1 MNAKSNKAIP
11 KTILDRLSALR
22 SQLTQWIVVRG
33 LSRWLLIVLGVLLAD
48 ILIDRVF
55 KMDYSQRFI
64 MLGVMIVVAA
74 LFLFWRLIKPLAARP
89 GNDALLMEVDR
100 GNSDLKESII
110 SSVELS
116 RVEDFESVGVSQQ
129 LASASIE
136 KGIEDA
142 KQTDF
147 GNVIDKASH
156 RKNLGILAAGV
167 LALALL
173 GVGVVSTKFLGTW
186 FNRNILLGA
195 QQWPQ
200 GTYLEIVGAK
210 DGKVTLP
217 RGVNHRQLVNITEA
231 STVRDINLNLEIEN
245 AGGGRTIYSMKP
257 TGKLDGRQHAFVFNN
272 ISSTFRFRATGGDDV
287 TEWVSIDLVE
297 PPAIVEL
304 DMKVHL
310 PPYTQADPVSL
321 KGDGPHPVLAGSWL
335 EVNATTNKPIENA
348 VLKSGETSFPM
359 KLSDGGLTF
368 VASPG
373 KDAQLVSGPYEFE
386 LLDKGGLGNARK
398 SKFTVSLK
406 EDAAPRV
413 RAELLGISGLVSS
426 RAMLPTEYQV
436 ADEYGLNDIKFAAN
450 WKTEQPESDEPAELV
465 VKIVDVD
472 AMNLQ
477 TSVRKPWRSAENVAV
492 FDLLPMQL
500 PPGTSLRLAV
510 VAHDNRPETPGEG
523 KSQEFLL
530 RVVTDEELRA
540 DLLRREDEQR
550 KAFEQAYE
558 IQLSLATELEALSIS
573 QPEEG
578 QSEVDFHKQ
587 REMKLL
593 GLVRDQKGIG
603 TAIDRIATR
612 FEEFLVEIGN
622 NRLEEAEKE
631 VVPGRPGI
639 EERYNNRIIAPIREL
654 DAELITLATQFLDN
668 CRRVEQDPPEL
679 DKAVQQTAETQMLI
693 LERMKVILDA
703 MNDSRS
709 FQDFLNKLL
718 ELKSIEMGIKK
729 ANQEKM
735 KPKDIFDDSDPDDI
749 FDDN

>member
-1 MNAKSNKAIP
+1 MNAKPNKSIP

-33 LSRWLLIVLGVLLAD
+33 LSRWLLIVLGVLLLD

-55 KMDYSQRFI
+55 KMDFSQRLI

-74 LFLFWRLIKPLAARP
+74 LFLFWRLLKPLAAMP
-89 GNDALLMEVDR
+89 GNDALLHEIER
-100 GNSDLKESII
+100 GNGSLKESII

-116 RVEDFESVGVSQQ
+116 RVEDFESVGVSRE
-129 LASASIE
+129 LASLSIE
-136 KGIEDA
+136 KGIKDA
-142 KQTDF
+142 QQIDF
-147 GNVIDKASH
+147 GKVIDRDAH
-156 RKNLGILAAGV
+156 RKNLGILGV
-167 LALALL
+167 GAVALVLL
-173 GVGVVSTKFLGTW
+173 GVGVGTTNFLGTW
-186 FNRNILLGA
+186 FNRNILLGD

-210 DGKVTLP
+210 DGVVTLP
-217 RGVNHRQLVNITEA
+217 RGVNHRQLVQITED
-231 STVRDINLNLEIEN
+231 STVTDISLNLEIEN
-245 AGGGRTIYSMKP
+245 SGGGRTIYSMKP

-272 ISSTFRFRATGGDDV
+272 ISSTFRFRASGGDDV
-287 TEWVSIDLVE
+287 TEWVSVDLVE

-310 PPYTQADPVSL
+310 PGYTQADPVSL

-335 EVNATTNKPIENA
+335 EVNATTNKPIETA
-348 VLKSGETSFPM
+348 VLKSGETVFPM
-359 KLSDGGLTF
+359 KLAEDGLTF
-368 VASPG
+368 TASPG
-373 KDAQLVSGPYEFE
+373 KDSKLVSGPYEFSLSDE
-386 LLDKGGLGNARK
+386 GGLGNARK
-398 SKFTVSLK
+398 SKFTLSLK
-406 EDAAPRV
+406 EDAVPRV
-413 RAELLGISGLVSS
+413 RAELLGISGLIST

-436 ADEYGLNDIKFAAN
+436 ADEYGLQDIQFAAN
-450 WKTEQPESDEPAELV
+450 WKTEQPQPDQAQSTTAMIATLEQQES
-465 VKIVDVD
+465 
-472 AMNLQ
+472 
-477 TSVRKPWRSAENVAV
+477 SPWRSAENVAV
-492 FDLLPMQL
+492 FDILPMQL

-510 VAHDNRPETPGEG
+510 VAHDNRPDTPGEG

-530 RVVTDEELRA
+530 RVVTDDELRA

-573 QPEEG
+573 RPEGG

-639 EERYNNRIIAPIREL
+639 EERYNNRIIQPIREL
-654 DAELITLATQFLDN
+654 DTELITLATQYLDN
-668 CRRVEQDPPEL
+668 CRRVEQNPPEL
-679 DKAVQQTAETQMLI
+679 DKAVQQTGETQQLI
-693 LERMKVILDA
+693 LERMKVILEA

-718 ELKSIEMGIKK
+718 ELKSIEEGIKK

-735 KPKDIFDDSDPDDI
+735 KPKDIFDDADPDDI
-749 FDDN
+749 FDDE

>member
-1 MNAKSNKAIP
+1 MNAKSNKTIP
-11 KTILDRLSALR
+11 KTILSQLRTLR

-55 KMDYSQRFI
+55 KMDFSQRCI

-74 LFLFWRLIKPLAARP
+74 LFLFWRLVKPLASRP
-89 GNDALLMEVDR
+89 GNDALLLEVDR
-100 GNSDLKESII
+100 GNSELQESII

-116 RVEDFESVGVSQQ
+116 RVDDFESVGVSQQ
-129 LASASIE
+129 LASVSIE
-136 KGIEDA
+136 KGIDDA
-142 KQTDF
+142 KQVDF
-147 GNVIDKASH
+147 SSIIDRVGH

-167 LALALL
+167 LAFALL
-173 GVGVVSTKFLGTW
+173 GVGVASTNFLGTW
-186 FNRNILLGA
+186 FNRNILLGD

-217 RGVNHRQLVNITEA
+217 RGVNHRQLVNILEE
-231 STVRDINLNLEIEN
+231 SSVKDVRLNLEIEN
-245 AGGGRTIYSMKP
+245 AAGGRTIYSMKP

-287 TEWVSIDLVE
+287 TEWVSVDLVE

-335 EVNATTNKPIENA
+335 EVSATTNKPVQNA
-348 VLKSGETSFPM
+348 VLKSGDVSFPM
-359 KLSDGGLTF
+359 KLSADGLSFT
-368 VASPG
+368 ASPG
-373 KDAQLVSGPYEFE
+373 KDAELVGGPYEFE
-386 LLDKGGLGNARK
+386 LLDEGGLGNARK

-426 RAMLPTEYQV
+426 RAMLPTDYQV
-436 ADEYGLNDIKFAAN
+436 ADEYGLKDISFEAN
-450 WKTEQPESDEPAELV
+450 WKTEQPQADQVQSTSALIATLEQQES
-465 VKIVDVD
+465 
-472 AMNLQ
+472 
-477 TSVRKPWRSAENVAV
+477 KPWRTAESVAV

-510 VAHDNRPETPGEG
+510 VAHDTRPETPGEG

-573 QPEEG
+573 QPENG

-603 TAIDRIATR
+603 TAIDRIASR

-622 NRLEEAEKE
+622 NRLEEAEKKAL
-631 VVPGRPGI
+631 PDRLGI
-639 EERYNNRIIAPIREL
+639 EERYNDQIIVPIREL
-654 DAELITLATQFLDN
+654 DTELVTLATQYLDN

-679 DKAVQQTAETQMLI
+679 DKAVQQTGATQMLI
-693 LERMKVILDA
+693 LERMKVILNA
-703 MNDSRS
+703 MNNSQTD
-709 FQDFLNKLL
+709 QAMLNKLL
-718 ELKSIEMGIKK
+718 ELKSAEELIQKL
-729 ANQEKM
+729 NQEEM
-735 KPKDIFDDSDPDDI
+735 KPKDIFDDADPDDI
-749 FDDN
+749 FDDK

>member
-1 MNAKSNKAIP
+1 MNAKSNKTIP
-11 KTILDRLSALR
+11 KTILSQLRTLR

-55 KMDYSQRFI
+55 KMDFSQRCI

-74 LFLFWRLIKPLAARP
+74 LFLFWRLVKPLASRP
-89 GNDALLMEVDR
+89 GNDALLLEVDR
-100 GNSDLKESII
+100 GNSELQESII

-116 RVEDFESVGVSQQ
+116 RVDDFESVGVSQQ
-129 LASASIE
+129 LASVSIE
-136 KGIEDA
+136 KGIDDA
-142 KQTDF
+142 KQVDF
-147 GNVIDKASH
+147 SSIIDRVGH

-167 LALALL
+167 LAFALL
-173 GVGVVSTKFLGTW
+173 GVGVASTNFLGTW
-186 FNRNILLGA
+186 FNRNILLGD

-200 GTYLEIVGAK
+200 GTYLEIVGAN

-217 RGVNHRQLVNITEA
+217 RGVNHRQLVNILEE
-231 STVRDINLNLEIEN
+231 SSVKDVRLNLEIEN
-245 AGGGRTIYSMKP
+245 AAGGRTIYSMKP

-287 TEWVSIDLVE
+287 TEWVSVDLVE

-335 EVNATTNKPIENA
+335 EVSATTNKPVQNA
-348 VLKSGETSFPM
+348 VLKSGDVSFPM
-359 KLSDGGLTF
+359 KLSADGLSFT
-368 VASPG
+368 ASPG
-373 KDAQLVSGPYEFE
+373 KDAELVGGPYEFE
-386 LLDKGGLGNARK
+386 LLDEGGLGNARK

-426 RAMLPTEYQV
+426 RAMLPTDYQV
-436 ADEYGLNDIKFAAN
+436 ADEYGLKDISFEAN
-450 WKTEQPESDEPAELV
+450 WKTEQPQADQVQSTSALIATLEQQES
-465 VKIVDVD
+465 
-472 AMNLQ
+472 
-477 TSVRKPWRSAENVAV
+477 KPWRTAESVAV

-510 VAHDNRPETPGEG
+510 VAHDTRPETPGEG

-573 QPEEG
+573 QPENG

-603 TAIDRIATR
+603 TAIDRIASR

-622 NRLEEAEKE
+622 NRLEEAEKKAL
-631 VVPGRPGI
+631 PDRLGI
-639 EERYNNRIIAPIREL
+639 EERYNDQIIVPIREL
-654 DAELITLATQFLDN
+654 DTELVTLATQYLDN

-679 DKAVQQTAETQMLI
+679 DKAVQQTGATQMLI
-693 LERMKVILDA
+693 LERMKVILNA
-703 MNDSRS
+703 MNNSQTD
-709 FQDFLNKLL
+709 QAMLNKLL
-718 ELKSIEMGIKK
+718 ELKSAEELIQKL
-729 ANQEKM
+729 NQEEM
-735 KPKDIFDDSDPDDI
+735 KPKDIFDDADPDDI
-749 FDDN
+749 FDDK

>member
-74 LFLFWRLIKPLAARP
+74 MFLFWRLIKPLAARP

-147 GNVIDKASH
+147 GNVIDKVSH

-287 TEWVSIDLVE
+287 TEWVSVDLVE

-310 PPYTQADPVSL
+310 PEYTQADPVLL

-335 EVNATTNKPIENA
+335 EVNAATNKPIKNA

-359 KLSDGGLTF
+359 ELSEDGLTF

-373 KDAQLVSGPYEFE
+373 KDAELVSGPYEFE
-386 LLDKGGLGNARK
+386 LLDEGGLGNARK

-436 ADEYGLNDIKFAAN
+436 ADEYGLNDLSFAAN
-450 WKTEQPESDEPAELV
+450 WKTEQPEADDQPQS
-465 VKIVDVD
+465 
-472 AMNLQ
+472 
-477 TSVRKPWRSAENVAV
+477 TSAVIATLDQQESKPWRSAENVAV

-573 QPEEG
+573 QPEDG
-578 QSEVDFHKQ
+578 QNEVDFHKQ

-603 TAIDRIATR
+603 TAIDRIANR

-622 NRLEEAEKE
+622 NRLEQAEKE

-654 DAELITLATQFLDN
+654 DTELITLATQFLDN
-668 CRRVEQDPPEL
+668 CRRVEQDPPGL

-735 KPKDIFDDSDPDDI
+735 KPKDIFDDSEPDDI
-749 FDDN
+749 FDDQ